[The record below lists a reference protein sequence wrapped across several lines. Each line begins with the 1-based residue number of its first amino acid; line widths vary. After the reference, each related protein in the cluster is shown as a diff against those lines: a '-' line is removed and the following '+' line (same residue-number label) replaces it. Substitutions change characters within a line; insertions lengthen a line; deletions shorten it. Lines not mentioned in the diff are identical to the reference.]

1 MKRSTIKTAIET
13 AKRFVEVAKKLEK
26 ENDKV
31 FKEKTA
37 SPISTGT
44 YEFFQT
50 ESIANTRE
58 SAQLK
63 RVSMDLT
70 HILADLR
77 LNR

>member
-1 MKRSTIKTAIET
+1 MKRATIKTAIEI
-13 AKRFVEVAKKLEK
+13 AKRFIEIARSVEK
-26 ENDKV
+26 ENEKR
-31 FKEKTA
+31 FKEA
-37 SPISTGT
+37 SSGPMATCK
-44 YEFFQT
+44 YEFFQE
-50 ESIANTRE
+50 ESIGYTRE

>member
-1 MKRSTIKTAIET
+1 MKRATIKTAMEI
-13 AKRFVEVAKKLEK
+13 AKRFIEVAKKLEK
-26 ENDKV
+26 ENDKMLMNKV
-31 FKEKTA
+31 DHTIFRN
-37 SPISTGT
+37 
-44 YEFFQT
+44 
-50 ESIANTRE
+50 ESIAYTRE

>member
-1 MKRSTIKTAIET
+1 MKRRTIQTAMEV
-13 AKRFVEVAKKLEK
+13 AKRFIEVARVLERQNNIK
-26 ENDKV
+26 ERNAAAGPLKQS
-31 FKEKTA
+31 EKNLLV
-37 SPISTGT
+37 
-44 YEFFQT
+44 E
-50 ESIANTRE
+50 ESLGYTRE